1 MSIYRFHNLL
11 SDGAKLR
18 RFSQLHNTSSMLF
31 TYHIYGI
38 LLKITVYHR

>member
-1 MSIYRFHNLL
+1 MSIYHYHDLL

-18 RFSQLHNTSSMLF
+18 RFSQPHNTSSMLF
-31 TYHIYGI
+31 TYRIHGI